1 MSNDMQSEVNNPLAN
16 AAEAESAD
24 PAVHRAASAAKRA
37 SGDELGALAHQVAA
51 ETLEAF
57 ASFAP
62 HRSAMPICNVATG
75 YLMKGEHTI
84 AAGWY
89 QLALTLDPGLAV
101 AYQNLAAIYAQS
113 GRNGL
118 ARACRERAYQIQ
130 RVFVEE
136 ADRPGRRVL
145 VLYAGHTS
153 GNVPLDILLPT
164 PVNSRIKYVID
175 YAAEAEDK
183 TLPQYDV
190 VFNAVGEP
198 DVAAALAPRIA
209 RFTSQSGRP
218 VLNAASAIA
227 RTRRNDLP
235 ALVGDLANV
244 VTAPCIR
251 CTSPPPGRDALVK
264 MLAGAGI
271 GFPVLAR
278 PVATHGGAG
287 LTMCSTLDELE
298 IWLCGSTTECYLTAF
313 YDCRSADGNY
323 RKYRAIFVD
332 REPYAYHLAISD
344 RWMVHYFSAGMEN
357 MPDRIAEE
365 KRFLEQ
371 PRAALG
377 SPAMDAV
384 AAMGRRLDLDY
395 AGIDFALLGDGRIFV
410 FEANA
415 TMLVHRER
423 SNGPLAHK
431 NTQVQRIVDAFERLL
446 ARRAKS

>member
-1 MSNDMQSEVNNPLAN
+1 MSNDMLREVNNPLAN
-16 AAEAESAD
+16 AAEAESSD
-24 PAVHRAASAAKRA
+24 PAVHRAAVAAKRA

-57 ASFAP
+57 AGFAP
-62 HRSAMPICNVATG
+62 HRTAMPICNVATG
-75 YLMKGEHTI
+75 YLMKGEHAI

-136 ADRPGRRVL
+136 AGRPMRRVL

-153 GNVPLDILLPT
+153 GNVPLDILLPS
-164 PVNSRIKYVID
+164 PANSRIKYVID

-183 TLPQYDV
+183 TLPPYDI

-198 DVAAALAPRIA
+198 DVAAILAQRIA
-209 RFTSQSGRP
+209 RFTSHNGRP
-218 VLNAASAIA
+218 VLNAPAAVA
-227 RTRRNDLP
+227 RTQRNDLP
-235 ALVGDLANV
+235 ALVGDIADV

-251 CTSPPPGRDALVK
+251 CASPPPAREALVK
-264 MLAGAGI
+264 MLTDAGI

-298 IWLCGSTTECYLTAF
+298 IWLCGSTTESYLTAF
-313 YDCRSADGNY
+313 YDCRSADGKY

-332 REPYAYHLAISD
+332 REPFAYHLAISE

-357 MPDRIAEE
+357 MPDKVAEE
-365 KRFLEQ
+365 KQFLEQ
-371 PRAALG
+371 PRTALG
-377 SPAMDAV
+377 SRAMDAV
-384 AAMGRRLDLDY
+384 AAIGRRLDLDY
-395 AGIDFALLGDGRIFV
+395 AGIDFALLADGRIFV
-410 FEANA
+410 YEANA

-423 SNGPLAHK
+423 NDGPLAHK
-431 NTQVQRIVDAFERLL
+431 NTRVQGIVDAFERLL
-446 ARRAKS
+446 ARRVKA